1 MANNTYDVYD
11 INTGQTT
18 TYNYDPLPEN
28 TFNWS
33 DWGGN
38 PADYGGSTS
47 GYSPTNTTIGM
58 DYSSAG
64 GQTNTSGGM
73 GTYETNFGF
82 TSTNPPKATADVVAE
97 AKKSGWDLSGLA
109 SQALDWL
116 LTGNNWQKVLAA
128 AGGLAGFLEANGA
141 KKPTASQAAADQYK
155 AMYDLLHKPVKVNG
169 QMVDLYGP
177 IEGIKP
183 LDRMRQDASG
193 QFIPPELPKVTG
205 GITAAHGGLVHNY
218 AQGGLVKK
226 FAIGGSANTIL
237 NQGNDA
243 SIANRIANQ
252 PTSAARSRV
261 ANTSASASTGTST
274 GAGTT
279 STGAGAS
286 TTGALEATS
295 GTSGTGTTQASNEI
309 TWNLGKN
316 LTTEQKQENLNNF
329 LTNVTAGMTN
339 AQISALAKS
348 YGLSDKVLPKNWT
361 TTARNARND
370 ANMNA
375 ALAAVTGTSDD
386 QTITDLLAQYGK
398 NLPKNAGTRLREDL
412 VTERTNFTTNYTQS
426 ENNAN
431 EVLGKLTAGMT
442 TDQVNA
448 LIASYN
454 GMLPSDIQD
463 RINSALDDINKQDE
477 VLKQYGD
484 TPSQFT
490 NVTDIYK
497 TYLNREPTAEEKYYW
512 GAKLLS
518 DGVIDVREVSDF
530 IRASTNENEYTA
542 GQAALSSVKTS
553 YTAGEIENAFSNFV
567 LNPANVTAADMAI
580 IDAVGGVSN
589 ANMIANGLYNGT
601 FRNDTAIQTGRT
613 LGAGTTLMTDPV
625 TGLVGYKDSSGKFIA
640 APNMSAAA
648 TLTPADA
655 SALLAKEAAGIAI
668 PPETWA
674 QYGGRDRVMAVA
686 QNYTGYHPDTLTTVQ
701 METYN
706 PTNIAVHVKRNEDGT
721 YTTTYLDGS
730 TAFGKPSRWLGAV
743 EGETAP
749 AGTGGGGGGGTSG
762 ETVAQN
768 VTRSQ
773 NLFTGNF
780 ANYGQPGGGGEW
792 QWFNISNPLQTV
804 AGGLYPASVT
814 GAAQPRDVWTGVTP
828 ATTTASPTPST
839 TNLASNILSGT
850 TYVPPS
856 TATMAASATPW
867 NAAPA
872 TVNPVAPAVV
882 YPGYANGGPVW
893 SKAQYMVP
901 GTSTYARGG
910 RPRMNGAING
920 DGHGQ
925 EDLIPAQLSD
935 GEYVFDADAVAALGN
950 GSTKAGAAILDKM
963 REEIR
968 RDNRSAPV
976 TDIPRAA
983 KSPLE
988 YLAMASKKVKKGRK

>member
-1 MANNTYDVYD
+1 MADNTYDVYD
-11 INTGQTT
+11 VNTGQTT

-47 GYSPTNTTIGM
+47 GYTPTDTTSGM
-58 DYSSAG
+58 DYTTAG
-64 GQTNTSGGM
+64 GGSDTSGGA

-82 TSTNPPKATADVVAE
+82 TSTNPPKATTDIVTE

-141 KKPTASQAAADQYK
+141 KKPTASEAAADQYK
-155 AMYDLLHKPVKVNG
+155 AMYDLLHKPVKING

-183 LDRMRQDASG
+183 MDRMRQDATG

-226 FAIGGSANTIL
+226 FAVGGSANTIL
-237 NQGNDA
+237 NQQNDA

-252 PTSAARSRV
+252 SSTANRSRT
-261 ANTSASASTGTST
+261 ANTSASTST
-274 GAGTT
+274 GSTSTT
-279 STGAGAS
+279 SGTG
-286 TTGALEATS
+286 TTGALEAAAST
-295 GTSGTGTTQASNEI
+295 GTGGSASTAAEI
-309 TWNLGKN
+309 TWNTGKK
-316 LTTEQKQENLNNF
+316 LTTAQKQENLDNLLSF
-329 LTNVTAGMTN
+329 VTAGMTN
-339 AQISALAKS
+339 TDLTALAKT
-348 YGLSDKVLPKNWT
+348 YGLSGSNLPKNWT
-361 TTARNARND
+361 TTARNTRND

-375 ALAAVTGTSDD
+375 ALTAVTGTSDD
-386 QTITDLLAQYGK
+386 ATIANLMKQYGK
-398 NLPKNAGTRLREDL
+398 NLPKDAQTRLNQDL
-412 VTERTNFTTNYTQS
+412 VTERNNFTTNYTQS
-426 ENNAN
+426 ENNAT

-454 GMLPSDIQD
+454 GKLPSDIQA
-463 RINSALDDINKQDE
+463 RITSELDDINKQDE
-477 VLKQYGD
+477 VLRQYGD

-512 GAKLLS
+512 GAKLLN
-518 DGVIDVREVSDF
+518 DGVIDVREVSEF
-530 IRASTNENEYTA
+530 IQASTNENQYTA
-542 GQAALSSVKTS
+542 GQAALSSAKTS

-580 IDAVGGVSN
+580 IEAVGGVSN
-589 ANMIANGLYNGT
+589 ANMIANSLYNGT

-613 LGAGTTLMTDPV
+613 LASGTTLVTDPV
-625 TGLVGYKDSSGKFIA
+625 TGLVGYKDSSGNFIA
-640 APNMSAAA
+640 APNMSAAGA
-648 TLTPADA
+648 LSPADA
-655 SALLAKEAAGIAI
+655 TALLAKEAAGLTI

-674 QYGGRDRVMAVA
+674 QYGGRDRVIAAA
-686 QNYTGYHPDTLTTVQ
+686 QNYTGYHPDVLTTVQ

-706 PTNIAVHVKRNEDGT
+706 PTNIAVNVKRNEDGT

-749 AGTGGGGGGGTSG
+749 VTPGGGGGASG

-768 VTRSQ
+768 VPRSQ

-780 ANYGQPGGGGEW
+780 ANYGQPGGGGEF

-828 ATTTASPTPST
+828 ATTTATPTPST

-856 TATMAASATPW
+856 TQTMAASATPW
-867 NAAPA
+867 NAGPA
-872 TVNPVAPAVV
+872 TVNPVTPAVV

-901 GTSTYARGG
+901 VTSSYARGG
-910 RPRMNGAING
+910 RPRMNGPING

-935 GEYVFDADAVAALGN
+935 GEYVFDADSVAALGN

-976 TDIPRAA
+976 TDIPPAS

-988 YLAMASKKVKKGRK
+988 YLAMASKKVKRGRK